1 MRAPAVIELDPVAND
16 AAGVL
21 QGFKAMAMNALL
33 FQCPDQAFNQAIL
46 LWCMGRDELLPQ
58 AVATHQSGIAAA
70 GEDQAI
76 VGSQQERRIDSPQSA
91 EACDQ
96 GVFQCCLRRLRLA
109 TARQMPAQQF
119 AAVTVSNK
127 RQNSP
132 TIAACPDTAHVRC
145 PALVRSSGHRGPGF
159 DSGPETNRALS
170 HLPPLDL
177 EDPLHGVL
185 VHAEQ
190 VRHGAVAEGRVL
202 FDHLLH
208 WHNKIVPNLRRCLRR
223 TVIDAPTWHGE
234 PSAQLADRDVNA
246 VSHESLVDRLDHL
259 SSSPSRDC
267 NFFLARSSSIASPYA
282 SCNSLSCFS
291 YCSRMSSGLVRRAFS
306 IPRLA
311 SSTQPSISEGG
322 RSNARLASATFV
334 LPCSIS
340 MTSALLRLAVQRLIS
355 SSITMLISGH
365 SFKVN
370 T

>member
-1 MRAPAVIELDPVAND
+1 
-16 AAGVL
+16 
-21 QGFKAMAMNALL
+21 
-33 FQCPDQAFNQAIL
+33 
-46 LWCMGRDELLPQ
+46 
-58 AVATHQSGIAAA
+58 
-70 GEDQAI
+70 
-76 VGSQQERRIDSPQSA
+76 
-91 EACDQ
+91 
-96 GVFQCCLRRLRLA
+96 
-109 TARQMPAQQF
+109 MPAQQF
-119 AAVTVSNK
+119 AAVAVSNK
-127 RQNSP
+127 SQNGP
-132 TIAACPDTAHVRC
+132 AITACPDTAHVRG
-145 PALVRSSGHRGPGF
+145 PALIRSFGYRGSGF
-159 DSGPETNRALS
+159 DSGPETNRTLS
-170 HLPPLDL
+170 DLPALDL
-177 EDPLHGVL
+177 EDPLYGVL
-185 VHAEQ
+185 VHTKQ
-190 VRHGAVAEGRVL
+190 MRHGAVAEGRVL

-208 WHNKIVPNLRRCLRR
+208 WRCKCFLNPRRHLGRA
-223 TVIDAPTWHGE
+223 VIDAPTWHGE

-322 RSNARLASATFV
+322 RSNARLASATVV